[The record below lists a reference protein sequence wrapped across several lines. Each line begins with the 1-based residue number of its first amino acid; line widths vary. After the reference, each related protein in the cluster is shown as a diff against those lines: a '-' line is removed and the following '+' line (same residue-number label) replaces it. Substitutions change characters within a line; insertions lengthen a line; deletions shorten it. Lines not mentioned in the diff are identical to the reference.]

1 MNKRGVLFLA
11 LLVLVVLVIFLAVRN
26 SHNIRREARREARR
40 EYWDLKKQIRRF
52 RDSTEIKTL
61 S

>member
-1 MNKRGVLFLA
+1 MNKRGVLFLV
-11 LLVLVVLVIFLAVRN
+11 LLVLVVLVIFFAVPN
-26 SHNIRREARREARR
+26 SHNIRREARRE
-40 EYWDLKKQIRRF
+40 YWDIKKQIRRF